1 MGSIQMRP
9 DGNVLL
15 RHSGISGA
23 TYHVEA
29 TTNSSSWR
37 ELGISTATNGD
48 YQFLDITGHNS
59 PLKLYRLWKSE

>member
-1 MGSIQMRP
+1 MRSIEMRP

-15 RHSGISGA
+15 RHSGTPGA

-48 YQFLDITGHNS
+48 YQFLDTTGHNS